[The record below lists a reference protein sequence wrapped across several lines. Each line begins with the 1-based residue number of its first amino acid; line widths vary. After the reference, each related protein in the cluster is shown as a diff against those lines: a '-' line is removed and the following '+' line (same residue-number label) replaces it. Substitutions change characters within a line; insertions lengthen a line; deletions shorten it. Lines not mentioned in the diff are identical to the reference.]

1 MARFGGKLLGAYK
14 IEVNDMAVT
23 IEAVPEPPQR
33 VYMRRIFYSSPP
45 SLPSRNSP
53 SFPSPCRRHYPPL
66 LLPNGHGHHSP
77 PSTNP
82 RQTTPSRL
90 LLSILPP
97 RLNKPCMGD
106 PASDH
111 GFLYDEQGRVD
122 ILNSPFFDVSFGNDR
137 TADEYVDRVIYQ
149 LTLALEDR
157 LPRGPWYIVSNP
169 LTSPNPTSRPAAY
182 TLQVTIFYSSPPS
195 LPSRNSPSFPSP
207 CRRHYPPL
215 LLPNGHGHHSP
226 PSTNPRQTTPSRLL
240 LSILPPRLNKPC
252 MGDPASDHGFLY
264 DEQGRVDILNSPF
277 FDVSFGNDR
286 TADEYV
292 DRVIYQL
299 TLALE
304 DRLPR
309 GPWYIVSNPLT
320 SPNPTSRPAAY
331 TLQVTCLL
339 VALLSALAIF
349 SR

>member
-1 MARFGGKLLGAYK
+1 
-14 IEVNDMAVT
+14 
-23 IEAVPEPPQR
+23 
-33 VYMRRIFYSSPP
+33 
-45 SLPSRNSP
+45 
-53 SFPSPCRRHYPPL
+53 
-66 LLPNGHGHHSP
+66 
-77 PSTNP
+77 
-82 RQTTPSRL
+82 
-90 LLSILPP
+90 
-97 RLNKPCMGD
+97 MGD

-169 LTSPNPTSRPAAY
+169 LTSPNPTSPPATY
-182 TLQVTIFYSSPPS
+182 TLRVTC
-195 LPSRNSPSFPSP
+195 LLL
-207 CRRHYPPL
+207 PPL
-215 LLPNGHGHHSP
+215 LPVLPLHHDG
-226 PSTNPRQTTPSRLL
+226 
-240 LSILPPRLNKPC
+240 PC
-252 MGDPASDHGFLY
+252 MGDPASNHGFLY

-320 SPNPTSRPAAY
+320 SPNPTSPPATY
-331 TLQVTCLL
+331 TLRVTCLL